1 MCGRKHGNSYDIS
14 WCDAT
19 KTVNVMEQAGMEI
32 AKHESSDGIMYLING
47 VILSMV

>member
-1 MCGRKHGNSYDIS
+1 MWEEAWKSYDIS

-32 AKHESSDGIMYLING
+32 AKHELTDGIMYLING